1 MQIEVK
7 PGGEQVSATEYSNN
21 VSLRAKIAD
30 LGLLQ
35 QFPLPDYQKTHS
47 LLLPASAQ
55 PEFQTVVVLRYGFDT
70 ILQVEM
76 ISKGKRTSSMYLE
89 PYMAYEDTF

>member
-1 MQIEVK
+1 M
-7 PGGEQVSATEYSNN
+7 
-21 VSLRAKIAD
+21 RAKIAD

-89 PYMAYEDTF
+89 PYMAYEDTFLNDRCDLSLKEQSASGESTAG